1 MTVINLTALPLID
14 GAISASRLNAVSFS
28 VSLGHAST
36 CFPWGS
42 CAGGCAC
49 GTLHV
54 MGALAQCLLGQSIH
68 APLLAGICASYPAK
82 SLGADFGLWASAAG
96 VRMRG
101 SDKRCL
107 SWVLLFS
114 FLPIISQ
121 IW

>member
-1 MTVINLTALPLID
+1 MCRLGMLPLAFL
-14 GAISASRLNAVSFS
+14 GALVREGARGN
-28 VSLGHAST
+28 T
-36 CFPWGS
+36 
-42 CAGGCAC
+42 
-49 GTLHV
+49 TRD
-54 MGALAQCLLGQSIH
+54 MGALAECLLGQSIH